1 MLIPTFSI
9 GRTQELL
16 YEFEEILDG
25 QLPVILDSPLAS
37 RFTQVYRELKPFWDE
52 EAHQRLKAGRKPLAF
67 DNLLTV
73 ESHDDHLK
81 MVQHLARSGRPAIV
95 ISGSGMCTS
104 GRIVNYLKAM
114 LGDERHDVLFV
125 GYQAE
130 GSPGRMIQRYGPR
143 QGYVELDGERF
154 DIRAKV
160 ESIGGYSGHAD
171 QQGLVQFVKG
181 MRKPPREI
189 QLVHGSA
196 QAKAALKV
204 ALEKVVGSA
213 SVLDT

>member
-1 MLIPTFSI
+1 
-9 GRTQELL
+9 
-16 YEFEEILDG
+16 
-25 QLPVILDSPLAS
+25 
-37 RFTQVYRELKPFWDE
+37 
-52 EAHQRLKAGRKPLAF
+52 
-67 DNLLTV
+67 
-73 ESHDDHLK
+73 
-81 MVQHLARSGRPAIV
+81 
-95 ISGSGMCTS
+95 
-104 GRIVNYLKAM
+104 M

-171 QQGLVQFVKG
+171 QQSLVQFVKG

-189 QLVHGSA
+189 RLVHGSA

-213 SVLDT
+213 SVLGCDDTP